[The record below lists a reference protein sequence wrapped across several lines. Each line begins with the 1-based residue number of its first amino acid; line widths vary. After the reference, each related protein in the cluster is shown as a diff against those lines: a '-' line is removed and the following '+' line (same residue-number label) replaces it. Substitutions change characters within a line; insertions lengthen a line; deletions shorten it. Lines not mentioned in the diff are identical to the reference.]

1 MRFPQKQKIDKLQEI
16 KTVTYKVGLLGL
28 GTVGSGVAKILQDPN
43 GRHPLLPDIEIVRV
57 GVRSLNKQRDVE
69 IAPNIVT
76 DDLES
81 IVNDPAIDIVV
92 EVIGGIEPAKSLILK
107 AIANGKHVVT
117 ANKAVIA
124 RHGNEIFS
132 ASKQKGVYVMLE
144 AAACGGIPVIQ
155 ALKQSLGGNR
165 ISELTGIVN
174 GTTNYI
180 LSRMYFEGADFDA
193 TLAEAQNLGYAEAD
207 PTADIDGYDAADKMA
222 ILASLAFGDRIK
234 LEDIYREGIRSI
246 TSSDIGYAKE
256 LGFTIKLL
264 GIARRTDSNLEIR
277 VHPTLIPLQHPL
289 ANIHGVTNAVRI
301 EGDPI
306 GEVVFSGPGAG
317 AGATASAV
325 VADIINVVA
334 ALKSVPNHINQLM
347 GCSHEHY
354 AKIAPIENTV
364 TQFYAR
370 LLTQDKPGVIGDLGT
385 AFGDHHVSLNAIL
398 QKNTI
403 HDGLAEIVVVT
414 QKVSELNF
422 QKAIAAVRELA
433 TLHSIPT
440 VLRVL

>member
-1 MRFPQKQKIDKLQEI
+1 M
-16 KTVTYKVGLLGL
+16 TYKVGLLGL
-28 GTVGSGVAKILQDPN
+28 GTVGAGVAKILQDPN
-43 GRHPLLPDIEIVRV
+43 GRHPLLPDIEIARV
-57 GVRSLNKQRDVE
+57 GVRSLNKQRDV
-69 IAPNIVT
+69 AFDPNIVT

-81 IVNDPAIDIVV
+81 IVNDPAINIVV

-132 ASKQKGVYVMLE
+132 ASKQKNVYVMLE

-155 ALKQSLGGNR
+155 ALKQSLGANR
-165 ISELTGIVN
+165 ITELTGIVN

-180 LSRMYFEGADFDA
+180 LSRMYFEGADFGD
-193 TLAEAQNLGYAEAD
+193 TLAEAQKLGYAEAD
-207 PTADIDGYDAADKMA
+207 PTADVDGYDAADKMA
-222 ILASLAFGDRIK
+222 ILASLAFGDRVN

-246 TSSDIGYAKE
+246 TSADIGYAKE

-264 GIARRTDSNLEIR
+264 GIARRAAGKEESDLEIR
-277 VHPTLIPLQHPL
+277 VHPTLIPIQHPL

-301 EGDPI
+301 EGDPV

-317 AGATASAV
+317 SGATASAV

-334 ALKSVPNHINQLM
+334 ALKSVPNNINQLM

-370 LLTQDKPGVIGDLGT
+370 LLTHDKPGVIGDLGT
-385 AFGDHHVSLNAIL
+385 AFGHHHVSLNAIL

-414 QKVSELNF
+414 QQVSELNF
-422 QKAIAAVRELA
+422 QQAIAAIRELP

-440 VLRVL
+440 ILRVL

>member
-1 MRFPQKQKIDKLQEI
+1 
-16 KTVTYKVGLLGL
+16 VTYKVGLLGL

-144 AAACGGIPVIQ
+144 ASACGGIPVIQ

>member
-1 MRFPQKQKIDKLQEI
+1 M
-16 KTVTYKVGLLGL
+16 TYKVGILGL
-28 GTVGSGVAKILQDPN
+28 GTVGMGVAKILQDPL
-43 GRHPLLPDIEIVRV
+43 GRHPLLPEIEIGRV
-57 GVRSLNKQRDVE
+57 GVRSLNKQRDVA
-69 IAPNIVT
+69 IAPTVIT
-76 DDLES
+76 DDLEA
-81 IVNDPAIDIVV
+81 IVNDETVDIVV
-92 EVIGGIEPAKSLILK
+92 EVMGGIEPAKSLILK
-107 AIANGKHVVT
+107 AIGNGKHIVT

-124 RHGNEIFS
+124 RHGNEIFT
-132 ASKQKGVYVMLE
+132 AAKQKGVYVMLE

-155 ALKQSLGGNR
+155 ALKQSLGANR

-193 TLAEAQNLGYAEAD
+193 TLAEAQQLGYAEAD
-207 PTADIDGYDAADKMA
+207 PTADVDGYDAADKMA
-222 ILASLAFGDRIK
+222 ILASLAFGDRVK

-246 TSSDIGYAKE
+246 TSADIGYAKE

-264 GIARRTDSNLEIR
+264 GIAKRAKSKSNNNDSSLEIR
-277 VHPTLIPLQHPL
+277 VHPTLLPIQHPL

-317 AGATASAV
+317 SGATASAV

-334 ALKSVPNHINQLM
+334 ALKSMPNQVNQLM

-354 AKIAPIENTV
+354 AKIAPIADTV

-370 LLTQDKPGVIGDLGT
+370 LLTHDKPGVIGDLGT
-385 AFGDHHVSLNAIL
+385 AFGKHSVSLNAIL
-398 QKNTI
+398 QKTTV

-414 QKVSELNF
+414 QRVSECNF
-422 QKAIAAVRELA
+422 QKAIAAIRELP
-433 TLHSIPT
+433 TMHSIPT
-440 VLRVL
+440 ILRVL

>member
-1 MRFPQKQKIDKLQEI
+1 
-16 KTVTYKVGLLGL
+16 VTYKVGLLGL
-28 GTVGSGVAKILQDPN
+28 GTVGTGVAKIFQDPH
-43 GRHPLLPDIEIVRV
+43 GRHPLLPDIEIAHV
-57 GVRSLNKQRDVE
+57 GVRSLNKQRDVA
-69 IAPNIVT
+69 IDANIVT
-76 DDLES
+76 DDLEA
-81 IVNDPAIDIVV
+81 IVNDPAINIVV

-124 RHGNEIFS
+124 RHGNEIFT
-132 ASKQKGVYVMLE
+132 AAKQKGVYVMLE

-193 TLAEAQNLGYAEAD
+193 TLAEAQQLGYAEAD
-207 PTADIDGYDAADKMA
+207 PTADVDGYDAADKMA

-246 TSSDIGYAKE
+246 TSADIGYAKE

-264 GIARRTDSNLEIR
+264 GIAKRSEIKDSLEIR

-289 ANIHGVTNAVRI
+289 ANIHGVTNAVMI
-301 EGDPI
+301 QGDPI

-334 ALKSVPNHINQLM
+334 ALKSIPNQVNQLM

-370 LLTQDKPGVIGDLGT
+370 LLTHDKPGVIGDLGT
-385 AFGDHHVSLNAIL
+385 AFGKHDVSLNAIL

-422 QKAIAAVRELA
+422 QEAIATIHDLPN
-433 TLHSIPT
+433 LHSIPT

>member
-1 MRFPQKQKIDKLQEI
+1 M
-16 KTVTYKVGLLGL
+16 TYKVGLLGL
-28 GTVGSGVAKILQDPN
+28 GTVGTGVATIFQDPH
-43 GRHPLLPDIEIVRV
+43 GRHPLLPDIEIARV
-57 GVRSLNKQRDVE
+57 GVRSLNKQRDVA
-69 IAPNIVT
+69 IATNIVT
-76 DDLES
+76 DDLEA

-124 RHGNEIFS
+124 RHGNEIFT
-132 ASKQKGVYVMLE
+132 AAKRKGVYVMLE

-193 TLAEAQNLGYAEAD
+193 TLAEAQQLGYAEAD
-207 PTADIDGYDAADKMA
+207 PTADVDGYDAADKMA

-246 TSSDIGYAKE
+246 TSADIGYAKE

-264 GIARRTDSNLEIR
+264 GIAKRASGEEDGNLEIR
-277 VHPTLIPLQHPL
+277 VHPTLIPIQHPL

-334 ALKSVPNHINQLM
+334 ALKSMPNQVNQLM

-370 LLTQDKPGVIGDLGT
+370 LLTHDKPGVIGDLGT
-385 AFGDHHVSLNAIL
+385 AFGKHHVSLNAIL

-422 QKAIAAVRELA
+422 QQAIATIRELP

>member
-1 MRFPQKQKIDKLQEI
+1 M
-16 KTVTYKVGLLGL
+16 TYKVGLLGL

-370 LLTQDKPGVIGDLGT
+370 LLTHDKPGVIGDLGT

>member
-1 MRFPQKQKIDKLQEI
+1 MANKVTNK
-16 KTVTYKVGLLGL
+16 VTYKVGLLGL
-28 GTVGSGVAKILQDPN
+28 GTVGAGVVKILQNPK
-43 GRHPLLPDIEIVRV
+43 GRHPLLPDLQITHV
-57 GVRSLNKQRDVE
+57 GVRSLTKARDVA
-69 IAPNIVT
+69 ISSDIVT
-76 DDLES
+76 DDLDS
-81 IVNDPAIDIVV
+81 IVNDPEIDIIV

-107 AIANGKHVVT
+107 AIANGKHIVT

-124 RHGNEIFS
+124 RYGNEIFT
-132 ASKQKGVYVMLE
+132 AAKQKGVYVMLE

-180 LSRMYFEGADFDA
+180 LSRMYFEGADFEA
-193 TLAEAQNLGYAEAD
+193 TLAEAQKLGYAEAD
-207 PTADIDGYDAADKMA
+207 PTADVDGYDAADKMA
-222 ILASLAFGDRIK
+222 ILASLAFGDRVK
-234 LEDIYREGIRSI
+234 LEDIYREGIRAI
-246 TSSDIGYAKE
+246 TSADIGYAKE

-264 GIARRTDSNLEIR
+264 GIAKRDVTQEDSPLEIR
-277 VHPTLIPLQHPL
+277 VHPTMIPLQHPL

-317 AGATASAV
+317 SGATASAV
-325 VADIINVVA
+325 VADIINIVA
-334 ALKSVPNHINQLM
+334 ALKAIPNNINQLM

-354 AKIAPIENTV
+354 AEIAPIANTV

-370 LLTQDKPGVIGDLGT
+370 LVTHDQPGVIGDLGN
-385 AFGDHHVSLNAIL
+385 AFGKHQVSLKAIL

-403 HDGLAEIVVVT
+403 HDGLAEIVVIT
-414 QKVSELNF
+414 QQVSELNF
-422 QKAIAAVRELA
+422 QQAIAAIRDLP

-440 VLRVL
+440 ILRVL

>member
-1 MRFPQKQKIDKLQEI
+1 M
-16 KTVTYKVGLLGL
+16 TYKFGLLGL

>member
-1 MRFPQKQKIDKLQEI
+1 
-16 KTVTYKVGLLGL
+16 VTYKVGLLGL
-28 GTVGSGVAKILQDPN
+28 GTVGTGVAKILQDPA
-43 GRHPLLPDIEIVRV
+43 GRHPLLPNIEISRV
-57 GVRSLNKQRDVE
+57 GVRSLAKQRDVE
-69 IAPNIVT
+69 IDPNIVT
-76 DDLES
+76 DDLEA

-107 AIANGKHVVT
+107 AITNGKHIVT

-124 RHGNEIFS
+124 RHGNEIFT
-132 ASKQKGVYVMLE
+132 AAKQKGVYVMLE

-180 LSRMYFEGADFDA
+180 LSRMYFEGADFDK
-193 TLAEAQNLGYAEAD
+193 TLAEAQQLGYAEAD
-207 PTADIDGYDAADKMA
+207 PTADVDGYDAADKMA

-246 TSSDIGYAKE
+246 TSADIGYAKE

-264 GIARRTDSNLEIR
+264 GIARRTDSNTGGKDDSNLEIR
-277 VHPTLIPLQHPL
+277 VHPTLIPIQHPL

-334 ALKSVPNHINQLM
+334 ALKSMPNNVNQLM

-370 LLTQDKPGVIGDLGT
+370 LLTHDKPGVIGDLGT
-385 AFGDHHVSLNAIL
+385 AFGKHCVSLNAIL

-414 QKVSELNF
+414 QRVSEYNF
-422 QKAIAAVRELA
+422 QQAIASIRELP

>member
-1 MRFPQKQKIDKLQEI
+1 M
-16 KTVTYKVGLLGL
+16 TYKVGLLGL
-28 GTVGSGVAKILQDPN
+28 GTVGAGVAKIFQDPQ
-43 GRHPLLPDIEIVRV
+43 GRHPLLPDMEIARV
-57 GVRSLNKQRDVE
+57 GVRSLNKQREVAINPD
-69 IAPNIVT
+69 IVT

-107 AIANGKHVVT
+107 AIANGKHIVT

-124 RHGNEIFS
+124 RYGNEIFT
-132 ASKQKGVYVMLE
+132 AAKQKGVYVMLE

-180 LSRMYFEGADFDA
+180 LSRMYFEGADFEA
-193 TLAEAQNLGYAEAD
+193 TLAEAQALGYAEAD
-207 PTADIDGYDAADKMA
+207 PTADVDGFDAADKMA

-246 TSSDIGYAKE
+246 TSADIGYAKE

-264 GIARRTDSNLEIR
+264 GIARRSQDSNNSNLEKSDLEIR
-277 VHPTLIPLQHPL
+277 VHPTLLPIQHPL

-317 AGATASAV
+317 SGATASAV
-325 VADIINVVA
+325 VADMINVTA
-334 ALKSVPNHINQLM
+334 ALKSVPNQINQLM

-354 AKIAPIENTV
+354 AKIAPIANTV

-370 LLTQDKPGVIGDLGT
+370 LLTHDKPGVIGDLGN
-385 AFGDHHVSLNAIL
+385 AFGKHSVSLKAIL

-414 QKVSELNF
+414 QRVSELNF
-422 QKAIAAVRELA
+422 QQAIATIRELP

>member
-1 MRFPQKQKIDKLQEI
+1 
-16 KTVTYKVGLLGL
+16 VTYKVGLLGL
-28 GTVGSGVAKILQDPN
+28 GTVGTGVAKIFQDPA
-43 GRHPLLPDIEIVRV
+43 GRHPLLPNIEISRV
-57 GVRSLNKQRDVE
+57 GVRSQNKQRD
-69 IAPNIVT
+69 IAIDPNIVT
-76 DDLES
+76 DDLAA

-92 EVIGGIEPAKSLILK
+92 EVIGGIEPAKSLILN

-124 RHGNEIFS
+124 RYGNEIFT
-132 ASKQKGVYVMLE
+132 AAKQKGVYVMLE

-193 TLAEAQNLGYAEAD
+193 TLAEAQQLGYAEAD
-207 PTADIDGYDAADKMA
+207 PTADVDGYDAADKMA

-246 TSSDIGYAKE
+246 TSADIGYAKE

-264 GIARRTDSNLEIR
+264 GIARRTDGKDDSNLEIR
-277 VHPTLIPLQHPL
+277 VHPTLIPIQHPL

-306 GEVVFSGPGAG
+306 GEVGPGAG

-334 ALKSVPNHINQLM
+334 ALKSMPNHVNQLM

-370 LLTQDKPGVIGDLGT
+370 LLTHDKPGVIGDLGT
-385 AFGDHHVSLNAIL
+385 AFGKHSVSLNAIL

-414 QKVSELNF
+414 QRVSEYNF
-422 QKAIAAVRELA
+422 QQAIATIRELP

>member
-1 MRFPQKQKIDKLQEI
+1 M
-16 KTVTYKVGLLGL
+16 TYKVGLLGL
-28 GTVGSGVAKILQDPN
+28 GTVGAGVAKIIQDPS
-43 GRHPLLPDIEIVRV
+43 GRHPLLPHIKIARV
-57 GVRSLNKQRDVE
+57 GVRSLNKQRDVA
-69 IAPNIVT
+69 IDANIVT

-81 IVNDPAIDIVV
+81 IVNDPEIDIVV

-132 ASKQKGVYVMLE
+132 ESKQKGVYVMLE

-165 ISELTGIVN
+165 ITELTGIVN

-180 LSRMYFEGADFDA
+180 LSRMYFEGADFGA
-193 TLAEAQNLGYAEAD
+193 TLAEAQKLGYAEAD
-207 PTADIDGYDAADKMA
+207 PTADVDGYDAADKMA
-222 ILASLAFGDRIK
+222 ILASLAFGDRVN

-246 TSSDIGYAKE
+246 TSADIGYAKE

-264 GIARRTDSNLEIR
+264 GIARRAVGKEESDLEIR
-277 VHPTLIPLQHPL
+277 VHPTLIPIQHPL

-301 EGDPI
+301 EGDPV

-317 AGATASAV
+317 SGATASAV

-334 ALKSVPNHINQLM
+334 ALKSVPNQINQLM

-370 LLTQDKPGVIGDLGT
+370 LLTHDKPGVIGDLGT
-385 AFGDHHVSLNAIL
+385 AFGHHQVSLNAIL
-398 QKNTI
+398 QKNTV

-414 QKVSELNF
+414 QQVSELNF
-422 QKAIAAVRELA
+422 QQAIAAIRQLP

-440 VLRVL
+440 ILRVL

>member
-1 MRFPQKQKIDKLQEI
+1 
-16 KTVTYKVGLLGL
+16 VTHPLIYKVGLLGL
-28 GTVGSGVAKILQDPN
+28 GTVGTGVAKIIQDPT
-43 GRHPLLPDIEIVRV
+43 GRHPLLPSIEITRI
-57 GVRSLNKQRDVE
+57 GVRSLSKQRDIDVS
-69 IAPNIVT
+69 PSIVT
-76 DDLES
+76 DDLDS
-81 IVNDPAIDIVV
+81 IVNDPEIDIIV

-124 RHGNEIFS
+124 RHGNEIFT
-132 ASKQKGVYVMLE
+132 AAKQKGVYVMLE

-180 LSRMYFEGADFDA
+180 LSRMYFEGADFEA
-193 TLAEAQNLGYAEAD
+193 TLAEAQTLGYAEAD
-207 PTADIDGYDAADKMA
+207 PTADVDGFDAADKMA

-246 TSSDIGYAKE
+246 TSADIGYAKE

-264 GIARRTDSNLEIR
+264 GIAKRADNPAETSLEIR

-317 AGATASAV
+317 SGATASAV
-325 VADIINVVA
+325 VADMINVVA
-334 ALKSVPNHINQLM
+334 AMKSLPNQINQLM

-370 LLTQDKPGVIGDLGT
+370 LLTHDQPGVIGDLGT
-385 AFGDHHVSLNAIL
+385 TFGKHSVSLNAIL
-398 QKNTI
+398 QKNTS

-414 QKVSELNF
+414 QRVSELNF
-422 QKAIAAVRELA
+422 QQAIAAIRQLP

>member
-1 MRFPQKQKIDKLQEI
+1 M
-16 KTVTYKVGLLGL
+16 TYKVGLLGL
-28 GTVGSGVAKILQDPN
+28 GPVGAGVAKILQDPS
-43 GRHPLLPDIEIVRV
+43 GRHPFLPHIKIARV
-57 GVRSLNKQRDVE
+57 GVRSLNKQRDVA
-69 IAPNIVT
+69 IDANIVT

-81 IVNDPAIDIVV
+81 IVNDPEIDIVV

-132 ASKQKGVYVMLE
+132 ESKQKGVYVMLE

-165 ISELTGIVN
+165 ITELTGIVN

-180 LSRMYFEGADFDA
+180 LSRMYFEGADFGA
-193 TLAEAQNLGYAEAD
+193 TLAEAQKLGYAEAD
-207 PTADIDGYDAADKMA
+207 PTADVDGYDAADKMA
-222 ILASLAFGDRIK
+222 ILASLAFGDRVN

-246 TSSDIGYAKE
+246 TSADIGYAKE

-264 GIARRTDSNLEIR
+264 GIARRAVGKEESDLEIR
-277 VHPTLIPLQHPL
+277 VHPTLIPIQHPL

-301 EGDPI
+301 EGDPV

-317 AGATASAV
+317 SGATASAV

-334 ALKSVPNHINQLM
+334 ALKSVPNQINQLM

-370 LLTQDKPGVIGDLGT
+370 LLTHDKPGVIGDLGT
-385 AFGDHHVSLNAIL
+385 AFGHHQVSLNAIL
-398 QKNTI
+398 QKNTV

-414 QKVSELNF
+414 QQVSELNF
-422 QKAIAAVRELA
+422 QQAIAAIRQLP

-440 VLRVL
+440 ILRVL

>member
-1 MRFPQKQKIDKLQEI
+1 
-16 KTVTYKVGLLGL
+16 
-28 GTVGSGVAKILQDPN
+28 
-43 GRHPLLPDIEIVRV
+43 
-57 GVRSLNKQRDVE
+57 
-69 IAPNIVT
+69 
-76 DDLES
+76 
-81 IVNDPAIDIVV
+81 
-92 EVIGGIEPAKSLILK
+92 
-107 AIANGKHVVT
+107 
-117 ANKAVIA
+117 
-124 RHGNEIFS
+124 
-132 ASKQKGVYVMLE
+132 MLE

-193 TLAEAQNLGYAEAD
+193 TLAEAQQLGYAEAD
-207 PTADIDGYDAADKMA
+207 PTADVDGYDAADKMA

-246 TSSDIGYAKE
+246 TSADIGYAKE
-256 LGFTIKLL
+256 LGFTIK
-264 GIARRTDSNLEIR
+264 SLEIR

-289 ANIHGVTNAVRI
+289 ANIHGVTNAVMI
-301 EGDPI
+301 QGDPI

-334 ALKSVPNHINQLM
+334 ALKSIPNQVNQLM

-370 LLTQDKPGVIGDLGT
+370 LLTHDKPGVIGDLGT
-385 AFGDHHVSLNAIL
+385 AFGKHHVSLNAIL

-422 QKAIAAVRELA
+422 QEAIATIHDLPN
-433 TLHSIPT
+433 LHSIPT

>member
-1 MRFPQKQKIDKLQEI
+1 M
-16 KTVTYKVGLLGL
+16 TYKVGLLGL

-144 AAACGGIPVIQ
+144 ASACGGIPVIQ

>member
-1 MRFPQKQKIDKLQEI
+1 M
-16 KTVTYKVGLLGL
+16 TYKVGLLGL
-28 GTVGSGVAKILQDPN
+28 GTVGTGVAKIFQAPA
-43 GRHPLLPDIEIVRV
+43 GRHPLLPEIEIALV
-57 GVRSLNKQRDVE
+57 GVRSLNKQRDVAINAE
-69 IAPNIVT
+69 IVT

-124 RHGNEIFS
+124 RYGNEIFT
-132 ASKQKGVYVMLE
+132 AAKQKGVYVMLE

-155 ALKQSLGGNR
+155 VLKQSLGGNR

-180 LSRMYFEGADFDA
+180 LSRMYFEGADFEA
-193 TLAEAQNLGYAEAD
+193 TLAEAQKLGYAEAD
-207 PTADIDGYDAADKMA
+207 PTADVDGFDAADKMA

-246 TSSDIGYAKE
+246 TSADINYAKE

-264 GIARRTDSNLEIR
+264 GIARRIEAKDDQDRHLEIR
-277 VHPTLIPLQHPL
+277 VHPTLIPIQHPL

-306 GEVVFSGPGAG
+306 GEVVLSGPGAG
-317 AGATASAV
+317 SGATASAV

-334 ALKSVPNHINQLM
+334 VLKSLPNQINQLM

-354 AKIAPIENTV
+354 AQIAPIENTV

-370 LLTQDKPGVIGDLGT
+370 LLTHDKPGVIGDLGT
-385 AFGDHHVSLNAIL
+385 AFGKHSVSLNAIL

-422 QKAIAAVRELA
+422 QQAIATIRDLP

-440 VLRVL
+440 VLRVI

>member
-1 MRFPQKQKIDKLQEI
+1 
-16 KTVTYKVGLLGL
+16 VTYKVGLLGL

-370 LLTQDKPGVIGDLGT
+370 LLTHDKPGVIGDLGT

>member
-1 MRFPQKQKIDKLQEI
+1 M
-16 KTVTYKVGLLGL
+16 TYKVGLLGL
-28 GTVGSGVAKILQDPN
+28 GTVGAGVAKIFQDPN
-43 GRHPLLPDIEIVRV
+43 DRHPLLPDIEIARV
-57 GVRSLNKQRDVE
+57 GVRSLNKQRDVA
-69 IAPNIVT
+69 IDPNIVT

-180 LSRMYFEGADFDA
+180 LSRMYFEGADFEA
-193 TLAEAQNLGYAEAD
+193 TLAEAQKLGYAEAD
-207 PTADIDGYDAADKMA
+207 PTADVDGYDAADKMA
-222 ILASLAFGDRIK
+222 ILASLAFGDRVK

-246 TSSDIGYAKE
+246 TSADIGYAKE
-256 LGFTIKLL
+256 LGLTIKLL
-264 GIARRTDSNLEIR
+264 GIARRTDGNLEIR

-301 EGDPI
+301 AGDPI

-370 LLTQDKPGVIGDLGT
+370 LLTHDKPGVIGDLGT

-422 QKAIAAVRELA
+422 QKAIAAIREL
-433 TLHSIPT
+433 TNLHSIPT
-440 VLRVL
+440 ILRLL